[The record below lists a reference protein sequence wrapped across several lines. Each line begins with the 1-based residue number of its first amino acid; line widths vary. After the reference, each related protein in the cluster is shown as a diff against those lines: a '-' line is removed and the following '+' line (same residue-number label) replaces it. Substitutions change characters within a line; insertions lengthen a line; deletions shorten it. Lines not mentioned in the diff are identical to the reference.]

1 VHHWT
6 GKMATLVHTTSSIRE
21 AAGIVSNAEAQA
33 SSDHT
38 APGKAD
44 SAPAHNPEADRL
56 RALLEPSVQAN
67 RLYLEDVAINVAGS
81 HRVLHVVVD
90 LPQEETGGVSLDV
103 IADIS
108 KVLSDVLD
116 NDPSA
121 DTRPYDLEV
130 SSPGVGRPLTE
141 PRHWHRA
148 KGRIASVKVI
158 QGENITGRIQSVDDG
173 GVTLV
178 PEIAVKKGMKPK
190 QGDPVKL
197 PFDRIRNGK
206 VEIEFSH
213 LSEDGLEPEH
223 NGPSEEA

>member
-1 VHHWT
+1 
-6 GKMATLVHTTSSIRE
+6 
-21 AAGIVSNAEAQA
+21 
-33 SSDHT
+33 
-38 APGKAD
+38 
-44 SAPAHNPEADRL
+44 
-56 RALLEPSVQAN
+56 
-67 RLYLEDVAINVAGS
+67 LYLEDVEINVAGS
-81 HRVLHVVVD
+81 HRVVHVVVD

-116 NDPSA
+116 NDPSM
-121 DTRPYDLEV
+121 DSRPYDLEV

-148 KGRIASVKVI
+148 RGRMVTVNVT
-158 QGENITGRIQSVDDG
+158 QGDNVTGRIQSVDDA
-173 GVTLV
+173 GVTIV

-190 QGDPVKL
+190 QGDPIKL
-197 PFDRIRNGK
+197 PFDRIRSGK

-213 LSEDGLEPEH
+213 LNEGGLEPEH

>member
-1 VHHWT
+1 
-6 GKMATLVHTTSSIRE
+6 
-21 AAGIVSNAEAQA
+21 VSNAEATA
-33 SSDHT
+33 SSDPT
-38 APGKAD
+38 GTGKAEAAY
-44 SAPAHNPEADRL
+44 SPEAARL

-67 RLYLEDVAINVAGS
+67 RLYLEDVAIIPWS
-81 HRVLHVVVD
+81 HRVVHVVVD

-116 NDPSA
+116 NDPG
-121 DTRPYDLEV
+121 DDGRPYDLEV

-148 KGRIASVKVI
+148 KGRMVKVNVL
-158 QGENITGRIQSVDDG
+158 QGDNLTGRIQAVDAS

-190 QGDPVKL
+190 QGDPIKL

-213 LSEDGLEPEH
+213 LHEDGLEPEH

>member
-1 VHHWT
+1 
-6 GKMATLVHTTSSIRE
+6 M
-21 AAGIVSNAEAQA
+21 SNAEATA
-33 SSDHT
+33 SSDQ
-38 APGKAD
+38 AGSGKAEG
-44 SAPAHNPEADRL
+44 AHNPEAARL
-56 RALLEPSVQAN
+56 RALLEPSVRAN
-67 RLYLEDVAINVAGS
+67 RLHLEDVTIIPGS
-81 HRVLHVVVD
+81 HRVVHVVVD

-116 NDPSA
+116 NDPG
-121 DTRPYDLEV
+121 DDGRPYDLEV

-141 PRHWHRA
+141 ARHWHRA
-148 KGRIASVKVI
+148 RGRMVKVNVV
-158 QGENITGRIQSVDDG
+158 QGDNVMGRIQSVDAG
-173 GVTLV
+173 GVTIV

-190 QGDPVKL
+190 QGDPLKL

-213 LSEDGLEPEH
+213 LNEDGLETAH

>member
-1 VHHWT
+1 
-6 GKMATLVHTTSSIRE
+6 MSYSEATTSTVRT
-21 AAGIVSNAEAQA
+21 GAEA
-33 SSDHT
+33 
-38 APGKAD
+38 
-44 SAPAHNPEADRL
+44 SAPTPHNPEATRL
-56 RALLEPSVQAN
+56 RALLEPTVQAH
-67 RLYLEDVAINVAGS
+67 RLFLEDVAIQVAGS
-81 HRVLHVVVD
+81 HRTVHVVVD

-108 KVLSDVLD
+108 KELSDVLD
-116 NDPSA
+116 NDPSV
-121 DTRPYDLEV
+121 DSRPYDLEV

-148 KGRIASVKVI
+148 RGRMVKVNVI

-178 PEIAVKKGMKPK
+178 PELEVKKGMKPR
-190 QGDPVKL
+190 QGEPVKL
-197 PFDRIRNGK
+197 PFDKIRSGK

-213 LSEDGLEPEH
+213 LDEARLADEH

>member
-1 VHHWT
+1 
-6 GKMATLVHTTSSIRE
+6 M
-21 AAGIVSNAEAQA
+21 SNAEATA

-38 APGKAD
+38 GMGKAD
-44 SAPAHNPEADRL
+44 AAPAHNPEAARL
-56 RALLEPSVQAN
+56 RALLEPAVQAN
-67 RLYLEDVAINVAGS
+67 RLYLEDVAILAGS
-81 HRVLHVVVD
+81 HRVVHVVVD
-90 LPQEETGGVSLDV
+90 LPQEEAGGVSLDV

-108 KVLSDVLD
+108 RVLSDVLD
-116 NDPSA
+116 NDPN
-121 DTRPYDLEV
+121 DDGRPYDLEV

-148 KGRIASVKVI
+148 KGRMVKVNVV
-158 QGENITGRIQSVDDG
+158 QGDNVTGRIQSVDDG
-173 GVTLV
+173 GVTIV

-190 QGDPVKL
+190 QGDPLKL
-197 PFDRIRNGK
+197 PFDRIRSGK

>member
-1 VHHWT
+1 
-6 GKMATLVHTTSSIRE
+6 M
-21 AAGIVSNAEAQA
+21 SNAEATA
-33 SSDHT
+33 SSDQT
-38 APGKAD
+38 GTGKAE
-44 SAPAHNPEADRL
+44 SAPAPNPEAARL

-67 RLYLEDVAINVAGS
+67 RLYLEDVSIIPGS
-81 HRVLHVVVD
+81 HRVVHVVVD

-116 NDPSA
+116 NDPG
-121 DTRPYDLEV
+121 DDGRPYDLEV

-141 PRHWHRA
+141 VRHWHRA
-148 KGRIASVKVI
+148 KGRMVKVNVV
-158 QGENITGRIQSVDDG
+158 QGENVTGRVQTVDGD

-190 QGDPVKL
+190 QGEPVKL

-213 LSEDGLEPEH
+213 LSGDGLEPGH

>member
-1 VHHWT
+1 
-6 GKMATLVHTTSSIRE
+6 M
-21 AAGIVSNAEAQA
+21 SNAEATA

-38 APGKAD
+38 GTGRAE
-44 SAPAHNPEADRL
+44 SAPAHNPEAARL
-56 RALLEPSVQAN
+56 RALLEPAVQAN
-67 RLYLEDVAINVAGS
+67 RLYLEDVAIIAGS
-81 HRVLHVVVD
+81 HRVVHVVVD
-90 LPQEETGGVSLDV
+90 LPQEETGGVSLDA

-116 NDPSA
+116 NDPG
-121 DTRPYDLEV
+121 DDGRPYDLEV

-141 PRHWHRA
+141 RRHWHRA
-148 KGRIASVKVI
+148 KGRMVKVNAV
-158 QGENITGRIQSVDDG
+158 QGDNVTGRIQAVDDS

-190 QGDPVKL
+190 QGEPVHL
-197 PFDRIRNGK
+197 PFDRIRSGK

-213 LSEDGLEPEH
+213 LSEAGLEPEH

>member
-1 VHHWT
+1 
-6 GKMATLVHTTSSIRE
+6 M
-21 AAGIVSNAEAQA
+21 SNAEATA

-38 APGKAD
+38 AQGGGG
-44 SAPAHNPEADRL
+44 SETAHNREADRI
-56 RALLEPSVQAN
+56 RALLEPSVLAN
-67 RLYLEDVAINVAGS
+67 RLYLEDVSINVAGS
-81 HRVLHVVVD
+81 HRVVHVVVD

-108 KVLSDVLD
+108 KVLSDVMD
-116 NDPSA
+116 SDPAS
-121 DTRPYDLEV
+121 DSRPYDLEV

-148 KGRIASVKVI
+148 KGRMAKVNVI
-158 QGENITGRIQSVDDG
+158 QGENITGRIQSVDDA

-190 QGDPVKL
+190 QGEPVKL

>member
-1 VHHWT
+1 
-6 GKMATLVHTTSSIRE
+6 
-21 AAGIVSNAEAQA
+21 VSNAEATA
-33 SSDHT
+33 SPDHT
-38 APGKAD
+38 GTGKAD
-44 SAPAHNPEADRL
+44 AAHNPEAARL

-67 RLYLEDVAINVAGS
+67 RLYLEDVSIIPGS
-81 HRVLHVVVD
+81 HRVVHVVVD

-108 KVLSDVLD
+108 RVLSDVLD
-116 NDPSA
+116 NDPA
-121 DTRPYDLEV
+121 DDGRPYDLEV

-148 KGRIASVKVI
+148 KGRMVKVNVV
-158 QGENITGRIQSVDDG
+158 QGDNVMGRIKSVDDG

-190 QGDPVKL
+190 QGDPIKL

-206 VEIEFSH
+206 VEIEFSR
-213 LSEDGLEPEH
+213 LNEDGLEPEH

>member
-1 VHHWT
+1 
-6 GKMATLVHTTSSIRE
+6 
-21 AAGIVSNAEAQA
+21 VSNAEATA
-33 SSDHT
+33 SPDHT
-38 APGKAD
+38 GTGTG
-44 SAPAHNPEADRL
+44 STPAHNPEAARL
-56 RALLEPSVQAN
+56 RGLLEPAVQAN
-67 RLYLEDVAINVAGS
+67 RLYLEDVVINIAGS
-81 HRVLHVVVD
+81 HRVVHVVVD

-116 NDPSA
+116 NDPQA

-148 KGRIASVKVI
+148 KGRMVKVNVM
-158 QGENITGRIQSVDDG
+158 QGENITGRIQSVDDA

-178 PEIAVKKGMKPK
+178 PEIAAKKGMKPR
-190 QGDPVKL
+190 QGEPVKL

-213 LSEDGLEPEH
+213 LPEDGLEPEH

>member
-1 VHHWT
+1 
-6 GKMATLVHTTSSIRE
+6 M
-21 AAGIVSNAEAQA
+21 SNAEATA
-33 SSDHT
+33 SSDPT
-38 APGKAD
+38 GTGKAEAAY
-44 SAPAHNPEADRL
+44 SPETERL

-67 RLYLEDVAINVAGS
+67 RLHLEDVAIIPGS
-81 HRVLHVVVD
+81 HRVVHVVVD

-116 NDPSA
+116 NDPN
-121 DTRPYDLEV
+121 DDGRPYDLEV

-148 KGRIASVKVI
+148 KGRMVKVNVL
-158 QGENITGRIQSVDDG
+158 QGDNVMGRIQSVDSD

-178 PEIAVKKGMKPK
+178 PEIAVKKGMKPR
-190 QGDPVKL
+190 QGDPIKL

-213 LSEDGLEPEH
+213 LPEDGLEPGH